1 VKKLQEAIDY
11 MHNLAI
17 MLFLA
22 VAILICSLLTAIF
35 NRRTLVW
42 VTIVLLFAGMMIGW
56 LWICSRVRF
65 G

>member
-1 VKKLQEAIDY
+1 MKKLQEAIDY

-22 VAILICSLLTAIF
+22 VAILICSLLTAVF